1 MAVMK
6 KKMNQKLTVLFP
18 NNLSK
23 SYMIKR
29 LF

>member
-1 MAVMK
+1 MAVM